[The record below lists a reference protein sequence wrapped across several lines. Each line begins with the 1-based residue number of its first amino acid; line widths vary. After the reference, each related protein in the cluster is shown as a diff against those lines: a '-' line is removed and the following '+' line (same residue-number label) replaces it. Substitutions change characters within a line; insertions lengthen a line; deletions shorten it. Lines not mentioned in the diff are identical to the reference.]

1 MADSTTTVYGLVK
14 PEVGASTSTWGTKLN
29 ADLDS
34 LDDLLSG
41 ATAIAPDVTV
51 GSWKVGGTA
60 ITSTGAE
67 INYLDITTLGASE
80 ASKVVTADTNGD
92 ITFNGDI
99 TLSNSVIETVFALTG
114 TTPSIDPNNGTIQTW
129 ALSANSTPTENLSA
143 GESVLL
149 MVADGTAYTITW
161 PTIVWVNNLGNAPTL
176 ATTGYTVIAIWKVG
190 GTLYGSLVGDQ
201 N

>member
-80 ASKVVTADTNGD
+80 ASKVVTADA
-92 ITFNGDI
+92 NGDI

-161 PTIVWVNNLGNAPTL
+161 PTITWVNNLGNAPTL

>member
-41 ATAIAPDVTV
+41 ATAIAPNVTV
-51 GSWKVGGTA
+51 GSWQVGGTA

-80 ASKVVTADTNGD
+80 ASKVVTADA
-92 ITFNGDI
+92 NGDI

-129 ALSANSTPTENLSA
+129 ALTANSTPTENLSA

-161 PTIVWVNNLGNAPTL
+161 PTITWVNNLGNAPTL

>member
-34 LDDLLSG
+34 LDNLLSG
-41 ATAIAPDVTV
+41 ATAIAPDLTV

-67 INYLDITTLGASE
+67 VNYLDITTLGASE
-80 ASKVVTADTNGD
+80 ASKVVTADA
-92 ITFNGDI
+92 NGDI

-129 ALSANSTPTENLSA
+129 ALTANSTPTENLSA

-161 PTIVWVNNLGNAPTL
+161 PTITWVNNLGNAPTL

>member
-41 ATAIAPDVTV
+41 ATAIAPNVTV
-51 GSWKVGGTA
+51 GSWQVGGTA

-80 ASKVVTADTNGD
+80 ASKVVTADA
-92 ITFNGDI
+92 NGDI

-149 MVADGTAYTITW
+149 MVADGTSYTITW
-161 PTIVWVNNLGNAPTL
+161 PTITWVNNLGNAPTL
-176 ATTGYTVIAIWKVG
+176 NTVGFTVIAIWKVG

>member
-34 LDDLLSG
+34 LDNLLSG
-41 ATAIAPDVTV
+41 ATAIAPDLTV

-67 INYLDITTLGASE
+67 VNYLDITTLGASE
-80 ASKVVTADTNGD
+80 ASKVVTADA
-92 ITFNGDI
+92 NGDI

-161 PTIVWVNNLGNAPTL
+161 PTITWVNNLGNAPTL

>member
-41 ATAIAPDVTV
+41 ATAISPDLTV
-51 GSWKVGGTA
+51 GSWQVGGTA

-80 ASKVVTADTNGD
+80 ASKVVTADA
-92 ITFNGDI
+92 NGDI

-129 ALSANSTPTENLSA
+129 ALTANSTPTENLSA

-161 PTIVWVNNLGNAPTL
+161 PTITWVNNLGNAPTL

>member
-41 ATAIAPDVTV
+41 ATAIAPNVTV
-51 GSWKVGGTA
+51 GSWQVGGTA

-80 ASKVVTADTNGD
+80 ASKVVTADA
-92 ITFNGDI
+92 NGDI
-99 TLSNSVIETVFALTG
+99 TLSNSVIETVSALTG

-129 ALSANSTPTENLSA
+129 ALTANSTPTENLSA

-161 PTIVWVNNLGNAPTL
+161 PTITWVNNLGNAPTL
-176 ATTGYTVIAIWKVG
+176 NTVGFTVIAIWKVG

>member
-41 ATAIAPDVTV
+41 ATAIAPNVTV
-51 GSWKVGGTA
+51 GSWQVGGTA

-80 ASKVVTADTNGD
+80 ASKVVTADA
-92 ITFNGDI
+92 NGDI

-129 ALSANSTPTENLSA
+129 ALTANSTPTENLSA

-161 PTIVWVNNLGNAPTL
+161 PTITWVNNLGNAPTL
-176 ATTGYTVIAIWKVG
+176 NTVGFTVIAIWKVG

>member
-41 ATAIAPDVTV
+41 ATAIAPNVTV
-51 GSWKVGGTA
+51 GSWQVGGTA

-80 ASKVVTADTNGD
+80 ASKVVTADA
-92 ITFNGDI
+92 NGDI

-161 PTIVWVNNLGNAPTL
+161 PTITWVNNLGNAPTL

>member
-29 ADLDS
+29 ADLDT

-41 ATAIAPDVTV
+41 ATAIAPNVTV
-51 GSWKVGGTA
+51 GSWQVGGTA

-80 ASKVVTADTNGD
+80 ASKVVTADA
-92 ITFNGDI
+92 NGDI

-129 ALSANSTPTENLSA
+129 ALTANSTPTENLSA

-149 MVADGTAYTITW
+149 MVADGTSYTITW
-161 PTIVWVNNLGNAPTL
+161 PTITWVNNLGNAPTL
-176 ATTGYTVIAIWKVG
+176 NTVGYTVIAIWKVG

>member
-29 ADLDS
+29 ADLDT

-41 ATAIAPDVTV
+41 ATAIAPNVTV
-51 GSWKVGGTA
+51 GSWQVGGTA

-80 ASKVVTADTNGD
+80 ASKVVTADA
-92 ITFNGDI
+92 NGDI

-129 ALSANSTPTENLSA
+129 ALTANSTPTENLSA

-161 PTIVWVNNLGNAPTL
+161 PTITWVNNLGNAPTL

>member
-41 ATAIAPDVTV
+41 ATAIAPNVTV
-51 GSWKVGGTA
+51 GSWQVGGTA

-80 ASKVVTADTNGD
+80 ASKVVTADA
-92 ITFNGDI
+92 NGDI

-161 PTIVWVNNLGNAPTL
+161 PTITWVNNLGNAPTL

-201 N
+201 S

>member
-34 LDDLLSG
+34 LDNLLSG
-41 ATAIAPDVTV
+41 ATAIAPDLTV

-67 INYLDITTLGASE
+67 VNYLDITTLGSSE
-80 ASKVVTADTNGD
+80 ASKVVTADA
-92 ITFNGDI
+92 NGDI

-129 ALSANSTPTENLSA
+129 ALTANSTPTENLSA

-161 PTIVWVNNLGNAPTL
+161 PTITWVNNLGNAPTL

>member
-41 ATAIAPDVTV
+41 ATAIAPNVTV
-51 GSWKVGGTA
+51 GSWQVGGTA

-80 ASKVVTADTNGD
+80 ASKVVTADA
-92 ITFNGDI
+92 NGDI

-114 TTPSIDPNNGTIQTW
+114 TTPSIDPNSGTIQTW
-129 ALSANSTPTENLSA
+129 ALTANSTPTENLSA

-149 MVADGTAYTITW
+149 MVADGTSYTITW
-161 PTIVWVNNLGNAPTL
+161 PTITWVNNLGNAPTL
-176 ATTGYTVIAIWKVG
+176 NTVGFTVIAIWKVG

>member
-161 PTIVWVNNLGNAPTL
+161 PTITWVNNLGNAPTL
-176 ATTGYTVIAIWKVG
+176 KPLAIP
-190 GTLYGSLVGDQ
+190 
-201 N
+201 

>member
-41 ATAIAPDVTV
+41 ATAISPDLTV
-51 GSWKVGGTA
+51 GSWQVGGTA

-80 ASKVVTADTNGD
+80 ASKVVTADA
-92 ITFNGDI
+92 NGDI
-99 TLSNSVIETVFALTG
+99 TLSNSMIETVFALTG

-129 ALSANSTPTENLSA
+129 ALTANSTPTENLSA

-161 PTIVWVNNLGNAPTL
+161 PTITWVNNLGNAPTL

>member
-41 ATAIAPDVTV
+41 ATAIAPNVTV
-51 GSWKVGGTA
+51 GSWQVGGTA

-80 ASKVVTADTNGD
+80 ASKVVTADA
-92 ITFNGDI
+92 NGDI

-129 ALSANSTPTENLSA
+129 ALTANSTPTENLSA

-149 MVADGTAYTITW
+149 MVADGTSYTITW
-161 PTIVWVNNLGNAPTL
+161 PTITWVNNLGNAPTL
-176 ATTGYTVIAIWKVG
+176 NTVGFTVIAIWKVG

>member
-41 ATAIAPDVTV
+41 ATAIAPDLTV

-80 ASKVVTADTNGD
+80 ASKVVTADA
-92 ITFNGDI
+92 NGDI

-161 PTIVWVNNLGNAPTL
+161 PTITWVNNLGNAPTL